1 MDAWT
6 ARVAAAAAFC
16 ASALGGAAAAN
27 AETLALGCSIGGQEL
42 SAPLDIDLAGR
53 TVNTGKEVLSAEVNG
68 ETVRWREGGVL
79 RTFNRSSYAVFRQLP
94 DGSFFQIGTCR
105 PLTR

>member
-6 ARVAAAAAFC
+6 ARIIAVAVFVAG
-16 ASALGGAAAAN
+16 ALGGAADAAT
-27 AETLALGCSIGGQEL
+27 ETLSLGCSIGGQEL
-42 SAPLDIDLAGR
+42 SAPLEIDLANR
-53 TVNTGKEVLSAEVNG
+53 TIKTGKAVLSAEVNA
-68 ETVRWREGGVL
+68 ETVSWREGGVL

-94 DGSFFQIGTCR
+94 DGSFFQIGACH